1 MTTNSNDLVPRTG
14 TFPMPGMEGD
24 ANAPRKVKVNAQAVV
39 LVIILGVSAAA
50 LASMRHI
57 GIKSG
62 IDFNNGSKTPVQPA
76 AAQDEPEKAAR
87 YDRIMKDLQQLQT
100 PLDIALGELAK
111 IPALIPTDQKVAK
124 PFEEIRPTGPSD
136 EDNKKSSDMAR
147 IAASREAAKKLEL
160 QSVMGGKVPLARI
173 DGKFYRIGDLVNEK
187 FIVRAIDHRSVVV
200 EANGETFEVE
210 MKVGKAGSSPKKR

>member
-24 ANAPRKVKVNAQAVV
+24 AHAPRKVKVNAQAVV

-57 GIKSG
+57 GMKSG
-62 IDFNNGSKTPVQPA
+62 INFKDQKSTIQPA
-76 AAQDEPEKAAR
+76 QVQDEPEKVAR

-124 PFEEIRPTGPSD
+124 PFEQIDMTPKAP
-136 EDNKKSSDMAR
+136 EDRTESNRLTK
-147 IAASREAAKKLEL
+147 IAMDREAAKKLEL

-187 FIVRAIDHRSVVV
+187 FIVRAIDHRSVTV